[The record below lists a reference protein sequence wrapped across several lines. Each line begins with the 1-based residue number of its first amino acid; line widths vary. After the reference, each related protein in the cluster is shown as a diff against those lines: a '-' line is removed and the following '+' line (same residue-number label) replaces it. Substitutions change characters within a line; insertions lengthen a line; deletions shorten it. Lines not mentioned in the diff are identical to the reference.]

1 MPLKLSAGISKKMGL
16 PDYGSLGAT
25 CHVEVE
31 LPAGLL
37 EHDLE
42 GLHRQVRN
50 AYIACSQ
57 AVNDE
62 LARHRAAM
70 MSASAGGAAL
80 EPSPGE
86 EELAA
91 GADGYQA
98 HHDRDGD
105 GDGRSRHNGD
115 DPQPATRRQID
126 FLHALAKQIRG
137 LGLRRL
143 ESVSQTLCEKPL
155 ADLSSAE
162 ASALIDILKNVRSGK
177 LDLQNAF
184 PGAAT

>member
-42 GLHRQVRN
+42 SLHRQVRN

-70 MSASAGGAAL
+70 RSASTSADA
-80 EPSPGE
+80 PS
-86 EELAA
+86 
-91 GADGYQA
+91 
-98 HHDRDGD
+98 
-105 GDGRSRHNGD
+105 
-115 DPQPATRRQID
+115 
-126 FLHALAKQIRG
+126 
-137 LGLRRL
+137 
-143 ESVSQTLCEKPL
+143 
-155 ADLSSAE
+155 
-162 ASALIDILKNVRSGK
+162 
-177 LDLQNAF
+177 
-184 PGAAT
+184 